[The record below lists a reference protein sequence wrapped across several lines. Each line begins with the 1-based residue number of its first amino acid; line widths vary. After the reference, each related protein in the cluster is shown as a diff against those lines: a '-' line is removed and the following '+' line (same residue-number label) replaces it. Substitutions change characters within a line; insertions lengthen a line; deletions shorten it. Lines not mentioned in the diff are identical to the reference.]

1 MGGFGARR
9 SSITLD
15 GIAKICM
22 PAVAMLQERLVLTFE
37 QRRWQLH
44 VPNGHTHSAT
54 HSGCACC
61 DVIVTVCRS
70 VDAVFVVLLQKR
82 FVSRLTGDKKVVLFA
97 GRCAHAPNPLL
108 SLGLLDAFLLLHPLL
123 CSVQHCI
130 LVYGIS

>member
-1 MGGFGARR
+1 MCQMVTP
-9 SSITLD
+9 IQQLTL
-15 GIAKICM
+15 
-22 PAVAMLQERLVLTFE
+22 AV
-37 QRRWQLH
+37 H
-44 VPNGHTHSAT
+44 VVMSF
-54 HSGCACC
+54 
-61 DVIVTVCRS
+61 VTVCRS